1 MSSQCTRS
9 LASLLSMLKKRPSG
23 LLASIIIL
31 YTLINP
37 FIEARWPSGLR
48 RQLKVNS
55 DTLVR
60 KGCVKGWE
68 KGRGMVINKIFCV
81 GFGGPCF
88 GRAKPR
94 LHKKA
99 WQSYHG
105 TLDWEPTVDAACQGT
120 ATATS
125 GLRYVVQD
133 LTPQHPE
140 RSPRALDDA
149 SRRITSGMTSR
160 ENHRQPVQ
168 PETRVIWAN
177 KRVWSLDVQDRLE
190 EPRTVGEKNT
200 VKKDYGG
207 SLHVLDD
214 RLTDVGLV
222 DQQEMYEARQGGHET
237 SVKSPKHHIR
247 IQQNKKHHGPSGQL
261 LEVVGKE
268 VDDRIR

>member
-55 DTLVR
+55 DTLLGVIMEHWIGSR
-60 KGCVKGWE
+60 PWTLLAKGQPRRHPGCV
-68 KGRGMVINKIFCV
+68 
-81 GFGGPCF
+81 
-88 GRAKPR
+88 
-94 LHKKA
+94 
-99 WQSYHG
+99 
-105 TLDWEPTVDAACQGT
+105 TLSRSDELC
-120 ATATS
+120 
-125 GLRYVVQD
+125 

-177 KRVWSLDVQDRLE
+177 VQGD
-190 EPRTVGEKNT
+190 
-200 VKKDYGG
+200 
-207 SLHVLDD
+207 
-214 RLTDVGLV
+214 
-222 DQQEMYEARQGGHET
+222 
-237 SVKSPKHHIR
+237 
-247 IQQNKKHHGPSGQL
+247 
-261 LEVVGKE
+261 
-268 VDDRIR
+268 

>member
-60 KGCVKGWE
+60 KGVD
-68 KGRGMVINKIFCV
+68 
-81 GFGGPCF
+81 
-88 GRAKPR
+88 
-94 LHKKA
+94 
-99 WQSYHG
+99 HG

-177 KRVWSLDVQDRLE
+177 MYKIDLKSRGQS
-190 EPRTVGEKNT
+190 G
-200 VKKDYGG
+200 KK
-207 SLHVLDD
+207 
-214 RLTDVGLV
+214 
-222 DQQEMYEARQGGHET
+222 
-237 SVKSPKHHIR
+237 
-247 IQQNKKHHGPSGQL
+247 
-261 LEVVGKE
+261 
-268 VDDRIR
+268 